1 MVAAAA
7 RGSIVNMFAGPHPG
21 IREGAVR
28 TLIPS
33 HRGQNKQQKNNTP
46 TCQSR
51 DSPFLS
57 Q

>member
-28 TLIPS
+28 TLIPL